1 MNCIARIFLVVLLAL
16 ILAGCGVRSAYNNLD
31 WLMMR
36 WVNNQVSLTS
46 EQELAV
52 RTALDEKLEWHCSTQ
67 LPLYV
72 EFLREVER
80 DLADDAIDV
89 DTLRTH
95 GERVAEFGRELA
107 MRARPDL
114 IEFLAGLS
122 DDQIDDLR
130 DSFEER
136 NEEIQAESIEVS
148 AAERQANQVRG
159 MERGMRRFAGRPS
172 AVQRQRLEQWA
183 AELKPTAELS
193 LEQRKAWQ
201 EEFFDALAGREYNG
215 AFEPRMIAL
224 LEPGATWSDEF
235 RQRMEYNRE
244 RTLEAIADVNAL
256 ATPRQAN
263 RLRSRLDSLAS
274 DFERLSCNN

>member
-1 MNCIARIFLVVLLAL
+1 MSCIVRIFLVALLAL
-16 ILAGCGVRSAYNNLD
+16 VLAGCGVRSAYNNLD

-36 WVNNQVSLTS
+36 WINNQLSLTS

-72 EFLREVER
+72 DFLRALER
-80 DLADDAIDV
+80 DVAAEAIDV
-89 DTLRTH
+89 ETLGGH

-107 MRARPDL
+107 LRARPDI
-114 IEFLAGLS
+114 IEFLAGLN
-122 DDQIDDLR
+122 DGQIDDLR
-130 DSFEER
+130 ESYSER
-136 NEEIQAESIEVS
+136 NEEIISESIEVS
-148 AAERQANQVRG
+148 DAERQANQVRG

-172 AVQRQRLEQWA
+172 AVQRERLEQWA
-183 AELKPTAELS
+183 SELKPTAELS

-201 EEFFDALAGREYNG
+201 QEFFDALAMRADNG
-215 AFEPRMIAL
+215 AFEPRMTAL
-224 LEPGATWSDEF
+224 LEPGSTWSDEF

-244 RTLEAIADVNAL
+244 RTLEAIADINAL

-274 DFERLSCNN
+274 DFERLTCNN